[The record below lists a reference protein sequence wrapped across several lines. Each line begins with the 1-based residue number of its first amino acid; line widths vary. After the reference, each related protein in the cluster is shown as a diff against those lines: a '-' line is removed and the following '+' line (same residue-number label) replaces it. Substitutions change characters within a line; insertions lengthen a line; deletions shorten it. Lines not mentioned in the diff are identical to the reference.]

1 MAANTLLFL
10 ITILSLIIVPGPD
23 MLYVTSRALAS
34 GRPAALKASL
44 GISAGYLVFTVLV
57 AAGFQSLFLAEPRL
71 FQAIRWMG
79 LAYLMYLAYRLFFA
93 SGMWTSEEEQQAPT
107 ETNDLKFGFLTSL
120 LNPKGMLFYF
130 SLLPQFYVPEVM
142 PFWVYALIFGMVAS
156 LLCLIVYYGVGSL
169 VSGPARLWLANS
181 NNGKRVSMLASLC
194 VFAVGISMVVAD
206 MA

>member
-1 MAANTLLFL
+1 MATNTLLFL
-10 ITILSLIIVPGPD
+10 MTSLSLIIVPGPD

-57 AAGFQSLFLAEPRL
+57 AAGFQSVLMAEPRL
-71 FQAIRWMG
+71 FQAMRYVG

-93 SGMWTSEEEQQAPT
+93 DGMWTSGEKLQEAT
-107 ETNDLKFGFLTSL
+107 ETNDLKFGFMTSL

-130 SLLPQFYVPEVM
+130 SLLPQFYLPEAM
-142 PFWVYALIFGMVAS
+142 PFWVYALVFGMVS
-156 LLCLIVYYGVGSL
+156 STLCLIVYYGVGSL

-181 NNGKRVSMLASLC
+181 NNGKRISMLASMC
-194 VFAVGISMVVAD
+194 VFAVGVSMVLSD

>member
-1 MAANTLLFL
+1 MATNTLLFL
-10 ITILSLIIVPGPD
+10 ITILSLIVVPGPD

-57 AAGFQSLFLAEPRL
+57 AAGFQSLFMAEPRL
-71 FQAIRWMG
+71 FQAIRWVG

-93 SGMWTSEEEQQAPT
+93 QGMWTSDEEPQAPAH
-107 ETNDLKFGFLTSL
+107 TNDLKFGFLTSL

-130 SLLPQFYVPEVM
+130 SLLPQFYVPEAM
-142 PFWVYALIFGMVAS
+142 PFWIYALVFGFLAS
-156 LLCLIVYYGVGSL
+156 LLCLIVYYGIGSL

-181 NNGKRVSMLASLC
+181 DNGKRVSMLASLC

>member
-34 GRPAALKASL
+34 GKPAALKASV
-44 GISAGYLVFTVLV
+44 GIAGGYVVFTVLV

-71 FQAIRWMG
+71 FQAIRWIG

-93 SGMWTSEEEQQAPT
+93 GGNWTAEGNEPAPVD
-107 ETNDLKFGFLTSL
+107 TNDLKFGFLTSL
-120 LNPKGMLFYF
+120 LNPKGMFFYF
-130 SLLPQFYVPEVM
+130 SLLPQFYMPEVM
-142 PFWVYALIFGMVAS
+142 PFWIYALVFGMVAS

-169 VSGPARLWLANS
+169 VSGPARAWLANS

-194 VFAVGISMVVAD
+194 VFAVGVSMVVAD